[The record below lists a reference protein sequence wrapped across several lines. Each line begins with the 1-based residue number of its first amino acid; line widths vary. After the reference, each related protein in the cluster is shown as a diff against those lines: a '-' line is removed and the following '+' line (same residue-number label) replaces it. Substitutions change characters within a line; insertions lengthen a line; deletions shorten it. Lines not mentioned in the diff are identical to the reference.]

1 MIKMVDFCPDCSNL
15 LRKKMKDSR
24 HYLTCECGYERRL
37 DNRTETEISKIIQK
51 KSEALK
57 NNLIIVSNKEKIL
70 IHPETSKICSRCG
83 HKRAVYWQEQLFSAD
98 EPMVSFFRCLNCSIV
113 WREY

>member
-1 MIKMVDFCPDCSNL
+1 MVDFCPECSNL

-24 HYLTCECGYERRL
+24 YYLICKCGYERRL
-37 DNRTETEISKIIQK
+37 DKLNETEISKIIKK

-70 IHPETSKICSRCG
+70 IHPETSKICHKCG
-83 HKRAVYWQEQLFSAD
+83 YKRAVYWQEQLFSAD
-98 EPMVSFFRCLNCSIV
+98 EPMVSFFRCLNCNIV

>member
-1 MIKMVDFCPDCSNL
+1 MDGKY
-15 LRKKMKDSR
+15 
-24 HYLTCECGYERRL
+24 YLICKCGYKKRANNLNEK
-37 DNRTETEISKIIQK
+37 EISKIIKK

-70 IHPETSKICSRCG
+70 IYPKTSKICPKCG
-83 HKRAVYWQEQLFSAD
+83 HKKAVYWQEQLFSAD
-98 EPMVSFFRCLNCSIV
+98 EPMVSFFRCLKCNIV